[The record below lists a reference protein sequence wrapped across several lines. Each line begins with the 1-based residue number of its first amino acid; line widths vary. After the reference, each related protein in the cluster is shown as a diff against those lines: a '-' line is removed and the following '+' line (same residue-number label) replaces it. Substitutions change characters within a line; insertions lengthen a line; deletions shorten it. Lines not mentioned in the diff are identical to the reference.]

1 MSAITAKASRKMK
14 KYAVLTREPRC
25 FLGSF
30 DFSWE
35 QRKLGD
41 IADIVGGGT
50 PSTGNQSYWD
60 GDIDWY
66 APAEIADQIYANSS
80 QKKITGLGYENSS
93 AKMLPPGTVLFTSR
107 AGIGKTAILTRK
119 GCTNQGFQSIVP
131 HRGELDSYFI
141 FSRTEELKRYGEL
154 VGAGSTFVEVSGKQM
169 AVMELMMPPTMRE
182 QQTIGGFFQ
191 QLDHLITLHQ
201 RKCALLFSPFQA
213 FISMMFTTSTFSW
226 EQRKFEEIAVR
237 SSVICSDDTLPRV
250 EYEDIVSGT
259 GRLNKD
265 IYAKQSSKSGIVF
278 HQGDVLYGKL
288 RPYLQNW
295 LLPTFDGLAVG
306 DFWVLQPQN
315 ADSSFLYRLI
325 QSRQFDEVANQSTG
339 TKMPRADWKLVSK
352 TVFSIPSNISEQA
365 AIGTY
370 FTALDS
376 LITLHQRK
384 CIFFTGRAGRLIS
397 TVNKKRITSSWEQ
410 RKLASLCEKFTDG
423 DWIESKDQSDFGV
436 RLVQTGNVGVAEYL
450 DKTNNKKWISEDTF
464 DRLHCEEVLPGDILI
479 SRLPEPAGRACIV
492 PLLGTKMITAV
503 DCTIVRTAPDM
514 SNKFLVQYLS
524 SQAYFDDVNTC
535 LAGGTR
541 QRISRGNL
549 ANFNV
554 PIPVKKSEQDAIG
567 MFFGYLDNLITLHQR
582 KPFLMKWR
590 TSDANRN
597 QTNRLVL

>member
-35 QRKLGD
+35 QRKFSELVQIERGGSPRPIDDFITDAPNGLNWIKIGD
-41 IADIVGGGT
+41 APTQGNYITKTAEKIRPEGLSKTREVHPGDLILSNSMSFGKPYIMGIDGCIHDGWLLIRNTYGVFDLTFLCHLLGT
-50 PSTGNQSYWD
+50 PQMLSQYRSLAAGSTVN
-60 GDIDWY
+60 
-66 APAEIADQIYANSS
+66 NLN
-80 QKKITGLGYENSS
+80 K
-93 AKMLPPGTVLFTSR
+93 
-107 AGIGKTAILTRK
+107 
-119 GCTNQGFQSIVP
+119 
-131 HRGELDSYFI
+131 
-141 FSRTEELKRYGEL
+141 EL
-154 VGAGSTFVEVSGKQM
+154 VGNTVVTIPSIT
-169 AVMELMMPPTMRE
+169 E
-182 QQTIGGFFQ
+182 QRVLGDYLE
-191 QLDHLITLHQ
+191 QLDNLITLHQ

-384 CIFFTGRAGRLIS
+384 
-397 TVNKKRITSSWEQ
+397 
-410 RKLASLCEKFTDG
+410 
-423 DWIESKDQSDFGV
+423 
-436 RLVQTGNVGVAEYL
+436 
-450 DKTNNKKWISEDTF
+450 
-464 DRLHCEEVLPGDILI
+464 
-479 SRLPEPAGRACIV
+479 
-492 PLLGTKMITAV
+492 
-503 DCTIVRTAPDM
+503 
-514 SNKFLVQYLS
+514 
-524 SQAYFDDVNTC
+524 
-535 LAGGTR
+535 
-541 QRISRGNL
+541 
-549 ANFNV
+549 
-554 PIPVKKSEQDAIG
+554 
-567 MFFGYLDNLITLHQR
+567 
-582 KPFLMKWR
+582 PFLMKWR

>member
-35 QRKLGD
+35 QRKAKELFVST
-41 IADIVGGGT
+41 AD
-50 PSTGNQSYWD
+50 
-60 GDIDWY
+60 
-66 APAEIADQIYANSS
+66 
-80 QKKITGLGYENSS
+80 KGYPELPVLSATQDRGMIRRDENSINIFHDKKNEAGYKRVLPGQFVIHLRSFQGGFAHS
-93 AKMLPPGTVLFTSR
+93 AIEGITSPAYTVFGFSEPEKHDSEYWKYVFTSKSFIQR
-107 AGIGKTAILTRK
+107 LETVTYGIRDGRSISYEEFLTLGFVYPSKAEQTAIARY
-119 GCTNQGFQSIVP
+119 
-131 HRGELDSYFI
+131 LDKLS
-141 FSRTEELKRYGEL
+141 
-154 VGAGSTFVEVSGKQM
+154 
-169 AVMELMMPPTMRE
+169 
-182 QQTIGGFFQ
+182 
-191 QLDHLITLHQ
+191 DLITLHQ
-201 RKCALLFSPFQA
+201 REC
-213 FISMMFTTSTFSW
+213 ISFTVRAGGLILTANKKRTTSSW

-265 IYAKQSSKSGIVF
+265 IYAKQSIKSGIAF

-315 ADSSFLYRLI
+315 ADSSFLYRVI

-582 KPFLMKWR
+582 ELEKLQNIKKSMLEKMF
-590 TSDANRN
+590 
-597 QTNRLVL
+597 V